1 MILTQIYIN
10 NEEIDL
16 KDDVSIPLNF
26 DIADIREPEKKGTT
40 WSKTVILPGSAF
52 NNNLFSNIW
61 NVNAV
66 VDSSGTTNFNPNFN
80 PNLKAK
86 AEIYYNNAL
95 QMSGICQLLNVNVT
109 DKYEISY
116 EVAFF
121 GELQNIY
128 QFFTNKYLRDIDLSE
143 YDHTYTLN
151 NQYLSWLREFGNGYV
166 YPHIDYGYS
175 VNSQFRVEHIF
186 PAIYIKTIIDKMFS
200 EAGYSYQSNFFNS
213 EMFKHLILPY
223 SGASTLKL
231 TAEQVRERT
240 MRASS
245 VLLQSILNNK
255 LPPAYT
261 NINFTDKTTAPNF
274 DGGNHWYD
282 VNGGV
287 TYQTFVVPKS
297 GTYTIT
303 AFIKANITHQPSTA
317 TATLSQARRHVGQMG
332 VFKNNTQMIAGRN
345 CWMKELPAS
354 VDIDDS
360 FMFTAGTTSTLTSGT
375 TSLDSEGTFS
385 ITLFLNQNDILQF
398 KYFIGTGSYNL
409 NQQGST
415 LVDTIYKSGGTFQ
428 PHNTTSNFK
437 MNFLSDSYFA
447 VALAD
452 TNLQEGDD
460 LELNTVL
467 PDKVLQSDFFN
478 SIVKMFNLFVEIDK
492 TNANN
497 LIIEPR
503 PTFYSSGVTRDW
515 SQKLDYS
522 KETKIIPMG
531 ELNNKTYLFTYKS
544 DKDYFNNLYET
555 RYNEIYGQQQYDI
568 QNDFLKGEVK
578 NEVIF
583 SPTPLV
589 NTIGHDRVISKI
601 YGVDTNGQIKPT
613 NSNIRI
619 LYYGGLKN
627 TAFQWSHIAS
637 SGTTLRSDYAYAGH
651 LDDVDLPT
659 FDLSF
664 GVPREV
670 NYNPTR
676 YTANNL
682 YNKYWRDYIEQIAD
696 KDSKLFVGYFYLNEF
711 DVQSL
716 DFRDSF
722 FFENEVWRLN
732 KIIDYDR
739 INNQTTKCEFI
750 KLKTLPPYEDDNG
763 IDINGG
769 YEEIDSINIAPTS
782 RIGTTYNNNQVADGA
797 LVSGFNN
804 LVSSGKGVIVTGNDN
819 IVGDGSSNISIT
831 SSTGVTVLAG
841 ISNVSVTNSSGIT
854 ISESNVTY
862 NNGIKTLNN
871 VSYKKYIALLSQ
883 TGINAP
889 TITEL
894 ETTMSSGITTSYD
907 SVGVYKLISNGE
919 FTIGKTIVLTTP
931 TRSDAYIAIVQN
943 TSSELYINTKDI
955 TSDTPFIPNANDLLD
970 NTPIE
975 IRVYS

>member
-16 KDDVSIPLNF
+16 KDDVSIPINF
-26 DIADIREPEKKGTT
+26 DIADIREPQKKGTT
-40 WSKTVILPGSAF
+40 WSKTVILPGSSF

-128 QFFTNKYLRDIDLSE
+128 QFFTNKYLREIDLSQ

-151 NQYLSWLREFGNGYV
+151 NQYLSWLRDFGDGYV

-175 VNSQFRVEHIF
+175 FNSQFRVEHIF

-200 EAGYSYQSNFFNS
+200 QAGYSYQSNFFNS

-223 SGASTLKL
+223 SGASTLKV

-240 MRASS
+240 MRASKVSTVS
-245 VLLQSILNNK
+245 VLNDLVAPLTSNV
-255 LPPAYT
+255 T
-261 NINFTDKTTAPNF
+261 FTDKTTPPNF

-282 VNGGV
+282 INGGADFN
-287 TYQTFVVPKS
+287 TFVVPKA

-317 TATLSQARRHVGQMG
+317 TAELSSFNRHVGEMG
-332 VFKNNTQMIAGRN
+332 IYKNTTQIIAGRN
-345 CWMKELPAS
+345 CWMKKLPAN
-354 VDIDDS
+354 VDMDDS
-360 FMFTAGTTSTLTSGT
+360 FNFTAGTITTLTSGA
-375 TSLDSEGTFS
+375 TSLTSEGTFS
-385 ITLFLNQNDILQF
+385 VTTFLNANDILQF
-398 KYFIGTGSYNL
+398 KYNENTGAFNLIGNPLINS
-409 NQQGST
+409 
-415 LVDTIYKSGGTFQ
+415 IYQSGGTYQ

-437 MNFLSDSYFA
+437 MNFLADSYFA

-460 LELNTVL
+460 LELNNVL

-531 ELNNKTYLFTYKS
+531 ELNNKTYLFTYKG
-544 DKDYFNNLYET
+544 DTDYFNNLYTT
-555 RYNEIYGQQQYDI
+555 RYNEVYGQQRYDI

-578 NEVIF
+578 TEVIF

-619 LYYGGLKN
+619 LYYGGLKD

-637 SGTTLRSDYAYAGH
+637 SGTTLRTNYAYAGH
-651 LDDVDLPT
+651 LDDVDSPT

-782 RIGTTYNNNQVADGA
+782 RIATTYNNNQVADGA

-819 IVGDGSSNISIT
+819 IVGDGASNISIT

-854 ISESNVTY
+854 ISESNISY
-862 NNGIKTLNN
+862 NNGIKTYNN
-871 VSYKKYIALLSQ
+871 ITYKKYLALLKQ
-883 TGINAP
+883 TGTTAP
-889 TITEL
+889 VATIIENTL
-894 ETTMSSGITTSYD
+894 TDLITWTYNGVGNYTGTLTS
-907 SVGVYKLISNGE
+907 E
-919 FTIGKTIVLTTP
+919 FTQYKTLIFHNNTAQGFTYVNWQNEDEIDVETWDTTGA
-931 TRSDAYIAIVQN
+931 S
-943 TSSELYINTKDI
+943 
-955 TSDTPFIPNANDLLD
+955 ANGQLD
-970 NTPIE
+970 YMTIE
-975 IRVYS
+975 IRVYN

>member
-40 WSKTVILPGSAF
+40 WSKTVILPGSSF

-66 VDSSGTTNFNPNFN
+66 VDSSGSTNFNPNFN

-128 QFFTNKYLRDIDLSE
+128 QFFTNKYLREIDLSE

-151 NQYLSWLREFGNGYV
+151 NQYLSWYRDFGDGYV

-175 VNSQFRVEHIF
+175 VNTQFRVEHIF

-200 EAGYSYQSNFFNS
+200 QAGYSYQSNFFNS
-213 EMFKHLILPY
+213 EMFKNLILPY
-223 SGASTLKL
+223 SGASTLKV

-240 MRASS
+240 MRASKVSTVS
-245 VLLQSILNNK
+245 VLNDLVAPLTSNVS
-255 LPPAYT
+255 
-261 NINFTDKTTAPNF
+261 FTDKTTPPNF

-282 VNGGV
+282 INGGADFN
-287 TYQTFVVPKS
+287 TFVVPKA

-303 AFIKANITHQPSTA
+303 AFIKANITHQPSTS

-332 VFKNNTQMIAGRN
+332 VFKNTLQMIAGRN
-345 CWMKELPAS
+345 CWLKELPAS

-360 FMFTAGTTSTLTSGT
+360 FMFTASTISTLTSGA
-375 TSLDSEGTFS
+375 TSLTSEGTFS
-385 ITLFLNQNDILQF
+385 VTTFLNQNDILQF
-398 KYFIGTGSYNL
+398 KYVESTLGYNL
-409 NQQGST
+409 SQQGST

-428 PHNTTSNFK
+428 THNTTSNFK
-437 MNFLSDSYFA
+437 MNFLADSYFA

-460 LELNTVL
+460 LELNNVL

-478 SIVKMFNLFVEIDK
+478 SIIKMFNLFVEIDK
-492 TNANN
+492 TNPNN

-531 ELNNKTYLFTYKS
+531 ELNNKTYLFTYKE
-544 DKDYFNNLYET
+544 DKDYFNNLYKT

-578 NEVIF
+578 TEVIF

-619 LYYGGLKN
+619 LYYGGLKD

-637 SGTTLRSDYAYAGH
+637 SGTTLRTNYAYAGH
-651 LDDVDLPT
+651 LDDVDSPT

-739 INNQTTKCEFI
+739 INNETTKCEFI

-769 YEEIDSINIAPTS
+769 YEEIDGINIAPTS

-819 IVGDGSSNISIT
+819 IVGDGASNISIT

-854 ISESNVTY
+854 ISESNISY
-862 NNGIKTLNN
+862 NNGIKSYNN
-871 VSYKKYIALLSQ
+871 ITYKKYVALLKQ
-883 TGINAP
+883 TGTTAP
-889 TITEL
+889 VATIIENTL
-894 ETTMSSGITTSYD
+894 TDLITWTYNGVGNYTGTLTS
-907 SVGVYKLISNGE
+907 E
-919 FTIGKTIVLTTP
+919 FTQYKTLIFHNNTAQGFTYVNWQNEDEIDVETWDTTGA
-931 TRSDAYIAIVQN
+931 S
-943 TSSELYINTKDI
+943 
-955 TSDTPFIPNANDLLD
+955 ANGQLD
-970 NTPIE
+970 YMTIE

>member
-128 QFFTNKYLRDIDLSE
+128 QFFTNKYLREIDLSQ
-143 YDHTYTLN
+143 YDHTYTLQ
-151 NQYLSWLREFGNGYV
+151 NQYLSWLRDFGDGYV

-200 EAGYSYQSNFFNS
+200 QAGYSYQSNFFNS

-223 SGASTLKL
+223 SGASTLKV

-240 MRASS
+240 MRASKVSTVS
-245 VLLQSILNNK
+245 VLNDLVAPLTSNV
-255 LPPAYT
+255 T
-261 NINFTDKTTAPNF
+261 FTDKTTPPNF

-282 VNGGV
+282 INGGADFN
-287 TYQTFVVPKS
+287 TFVVPKA

-332 VFKNNTQMIAGRN
+332 VFKNTLQMIAGRN
-345 CWMKELPAS
+345 CWLKELPAS

-360 FMFTAGTTSTLTSGT
+360 FMFTASTISTLTSGA
-375 TSLDSEGTFS
+375 TSLTSEGTFS
-385 ITLFLNQNDILQF
+385 VTTFLNANDILQF
-398 KYFIGTGSYNL
+398 KYVESTLGYNL
-409 NQQGST
+409 SQQGST

-437 MNFLSDSYFA
+437 MNFLTDSYFA

-460 LELNTVL
+460 LELNNVL

-531 ELNNKTYLFTYKS
+531 ELNNKTYLFTYKG
-544 DKDYFNNLYET
+544 DTDYFNNLYTT
-555 RYNEIYGQQQYDI
+555 RYNEIYGQQRYDI

-578 NEVIF
+578 TEVIF

-619 LYYGGLKN
+619 LYYGGLKD

-637 SGTTLRSDYAYAGH
+637 SGTTLRTNYAYAGH
-651 LDDVDLPT
+651 LDDVDTPT

-782 RIGTTYNNNQVADGA
+782 RIATTYNNNQVADGA

-862 NNGIKTLNN
+862 NNGIKSYNN
-871 VSYKKYIALLSQ
+871 LTYKKYIALLKQ
-883 TGINAP
+883 TGTTAP
-889 TITEL
+889 VATIIENTL
-894 ETTMSSGITTSYD
+894 TDLITWTYNGVGNYTGTLTS
-907 SVGVYKLISNGE
+907 E
-919 FTIGKTIVLTTP
+919 FTQYKTLIFHNNTAQGFTYVNWQNEDEIDVETWDTTGA
-931 TRSDAYIAIVQN
+931 S
-943 TSSELYINTKDI
+943 
-955 TSDTPFIPNANDLLD
+955 ANGQLD
-970 NTPIE
+970 YMTIE
-975 IRVYS
+975 IRVYN

>member
-16 KDDVSIPLNF
+16 KDDVSIPINF
-26 DIADIREPEKKGTT
+26 DIADIREPQKKGTT
-40 WSKTVILPGSAF
+40 WSKTVILPGSSF

-109 DKYEISY
+109 DKYEITY

-128 QFFTNKYLRDIDLSE
+128 QFFTNKYLREIDLSQ
-143 YDHTYTLN
+143 YDHTYTLH
-151 NQYLSWLREFGNGYV
+151 NQYLSWLRDFGDGYV
-166 YPHIDYGYS
+166 YP
-175 VNSQFRVEHIF
+175 VEHIF

-200 EAGYSYQSNFFNS
+200 QAGYSYQSNFFNS

-223 SGASTLKL
+223 SGASTLKV

-240 MRASS
+240 MRASKVSTVS
-245 VLLQSILNNK
+245 VLNDLVAPLTSNVS
-255 LPPAYT
+255 
-261 NINFTDKTTAPNF
+261 FTDKTTPPNF

-282 VNGGV
+282 INGGAD
-287 TYQTFVVPKS
+287 YNTFVVPKA

-317 TATLSQARRHVGQMG
+317 TAELSSFNRHVGEMG
-332 VFKNNTQMIAGRN
+332 IYKNTTQMIAGRN
-345 CWMKELPAS
+345 CWMKKLPAN
-354 VDIDDS
+354 VDMDDS
-360 FMFTAGTTSTLTSGT
+360 FNFTAGTITTLTSGA
-375 TSLDSEGTFS
+375 TSLTSEGTFS
-385 ITLFLNQNDILQF
+385 VTTFLNANDILQF
-398 KYFIGTGSYNL
+398 KYNENTGAFNLIGNP
-409 NQQGST
+409 
-415 LVDTIYKSGGTFQ
+415 LVNSIYQSGGTYQ
-428 PHNTTSNFK
+428 AHNTTSNFK
-437 MNFLSDSYFA
+437 MNFLADSYFA

-460 LELNTVL
+460 LELNNVL

-531 ELNNKTYLFTYKS
+531 ELNNKTYLFTYKG
-544 DKDYFNNLYET
+544 DTDYFNNLYTT
-555 RYNEIYGQQQYDI
+555 RYNEVYGQQRYDI

-578 NEVIF
+578 TEVIF

-637 SGTTLRSDYAYAGH
+637 SGTTLRTNYAYAGH
-651 LDDVDLPT
+651 LDDVDSPT

-782 RIGTTYNNNQVADGA
+782 RIATTYNNNQVADGA

-804 LVSSGKGVIVTGNDN
+804 LVSSGKGVIVTGNNN
-819 IVGDGSSNISIT
+819 IVGDGASNISIT

-841 ISNVSVTNSSGIT
+841 ISNVSVTNSSGLT
-854 ISESNVTY
+854 IGESNISY
-862 NNGIKTLNN
+862 NNGIKSYNN
-871 VSYKKYIALLSQ
+871 ITYKKYIALLKQ
-883 TGINAP
+883 TGTNAP
-889 TITEL
+889 TATIIENTL
-894 ETTMSSGITTSYD
+894 TDLIAWTYNGVGNYTGTLTS
-907 SVGVYKLISNGE
+907 E
-919 FTIGKTIVLTTP
+919 FTQYKTLIFHNNTAQGFTYVNWQNEDEIDVETWDTTGA
-931 TRSDAYIAIVQN
+931 S
-943 TSSELYINTKDI
+943 
-955 TSDTPFIPNANDLLD
+955 ANGQLD
-970 NTPIE
+970 YMTIE
-975 IRVYS
+975 IRVYN

>member
-16 KDDVSIPLNF
+16 KDDVSIPINF
-26 DIADIREPEKKGTT
+26 DIADIREPQKKGTT
-40 WSKTVILPGSAF
+40 WSKTVILPGSSF

-128 QFFTNKYLRDIDLSE
+128 QFFTNKYLREIDLSQ

-151 NQYLSWLREFGNGYV
+151 NQYLSWLRDFGDGYV

-200 EAGYSYQSNFFNS
+200 QAGYSYQSNFFNS

-223 SGASTLKL
+223 SGASTLKV

-240 MRASS
+240 MRASKVSTVS
-245 VLLQSILNNK
+245 VLNDLVAPLTSNVS
-255 LPPAYT
+255 
-261 NINFTDKTTAPNF
+261 FTDKTTPPNF

-282 VNGGV
+282 INGGADFN
-287 TYQTFVVPKS
+287 TFVVPKA

-317 TATLSQARRHVGQMG
+317 TAELSSFNRHVGEMG
-332 VFKNNTQMIAGRN
+332 IYKNTTQMIAGRN
-345 CWMKELPAS
+345 CWMKKLPAN

-360 FMFTAGTTSTLTSGT
+360 FNFTAGTITTLTSGA
-375 TSLDSEGTFS
+375 TSLTSEGTFS
-385 ITLFLNQNDILQF
+385 VTTFLNANDILQF
-398 KYFIGTGSYNL
+398 KYNENTGAFNL
-409 NQQGST
+409 ISNP
-415 LVDTIYKSGGTFQ
+415 LVNSIYQSGGTYQ

-437 MNFLSDSYFA
+437 MNFLADSYFA

-460 LELNTVL
+460 LELNNVL

-478 SIVKMFNLFVEIDK
+478 SIIKMFNLFVEIDK

-531 ELNNKTYLFTYKS
+531 ELNNKTYLFTYKG
-544 DKDYFNNLYET
+544 DTDYFNNLYTT
-555 RYNEIYGQQQYDI
+555 RYNEVYGQQRYDI

-578 NEVIF
+578 TEVIF

-619 LYYGGLKN
+619 LYYGGLKD

-637 SGTTLRSDYAYAGH
+637 SGTTLRSNYAYAGH
-651 LDDVDLPT
+651 LDDVDSPT

-782 RIGTTYNNNQVADGA
+782 RIATTYNNNQVADGA

-819 IVGDGSSNISIT
+819 IVGDGASNISIT

-854 ISESNVTY
+854 ISESNISY
-862 NNGIKTLNN
+862 NNGIKSYNN
-871 VSYKKYIALLSQ
+871 ITYKKYVALLKQ
-883 TGINAP
+883 TGTTAP
-889 TITEL
+889 VATIIENTL
-894 ETTMSSGITTSYD
+894 TDLITWTYNGVGNYTGTLTS
-907 SVGVYKLISNGE
+907 E
-919 FTIGKTIVLTTP
+919 FTQYKTLIFHN
-931 TRSDAYIAIVQN
+931 N
-943 TSSELYINTKDI
+943 TSQGFTYINWQNEDEIDVETW
-955 TSDTPFIPNANDLLD
+955 DTTGASANGQLD
-970 NTPIE
+970 YMTIE
-975 IRVYS
+975 IRVYN

>member
-66 VDSSGTTNFNPNFN
+66 VDSSGSTNFNPNFN

-128 QFFTNKYLRDIDLSE
+128 QFFTNKYLREIDLSE

-151 NQYLSWLREFGNGYV
+151 NQYLSWYRDFGDGYV

-175 VNSQFRVEHIF
+175 VNTQFRVEHIF

-200 EAGYSYQSNFFNS
+200 QAGYSYQSNFFNS
-213 EMFKHLILPY
+213 EMFKNLILPY
-223 SGASTLKL
+223 SGASTLKV

-240 MRASS
+240 MRASKVSTVS
-245 VLLQSILNNK
+245 VLNDLVAPLTSNVS
-255 LPPAYT
+255 
-261 NINFTDKTTAPNF
+261 FTDKTTPPNF

-282 VNGGV
+282 INGGADFN
-287 TYQTFVVPKS
+287 TFVVPKA

-303 AFIKANITHQPSTA
+303 AFIKANITHQPSTS

-332 VFKNNTQMIAGRN
+332 VFKNTLQMIAGRN
-345 CWMKELPAS
+345 CWLKELPAS

-360 FMFTAGTTSTLTSGT
+360 FMFTASTISTLTSGA
-375 TSLDSEGTFS
+375 TSLTSEGTFS
-385 ITLFLNQNDILQF
+385 VTTFLNQNDILQF
-398 KYFIGTGSYNL
+398 KYVESTLGYNL
-409 NQQGST
+409 SQQGST

-428 PHNTTSNFK
+428 THNTTSNFK
-437 MNFLSDSYFA
+437 MNFLADSYFA

-460 LELNTVL
+460 LELNNVL

-478 SIVKMFNLFVEIDK
+478 SIIKMFNLFVEIDK
-492 TNANN
+492 TNPNN

-531 ELNNKTYLFTYKS
+531 ELNNKTYLFTYKE
-544 DKDYFNNLYET
+544 DKDYFNNLYKT

-578 NEVIF
+578 TEVIF

-619 LYYGGLKN
+619 LYYGGLKD

-637 SGTTLRSDYAYAGH
+637 SGTTLRTNYAYAGH
-651 LDDVDLPT
+651 LDDVDSPT

-739 INNQTTKCEFI
+739 INNETTKCEFI

-769 YEEIDSINIAPTS
+769 YEEIDGINIAPTS

-819 IVGDGSSNISIT
+819 IVGDGASNISIT

-854 ISESNVTY
+854 ISESNISY
-862 NNGIKTLNN
+862 NNGIKSYNN
-871 VSYKKYIALLSQ
+871 ITYKKYVALLKQ
-883 TGINAP
+883 TGTTAP
-889 TITEL
+889 VATIIENTL
-894 ETTMSSGITTSYD
+894 TDLITWTYNGVGNYTGTLTS
-907 SVGVYKLISNGE
+907 E
-919 FTIGKTIVLTTP
+919 FTQYKTLIFHNNTAQGFTYVNWQNEDEIDVETWDTTGA
-931 TRSDAYIAIVQN
+931 S
-943 TSSELYINTKDI
+943 
-955 TSDTPFIPNANDLLD
+955 ANGQLD
-970 NTPIE
+970 YMTIE

>member
-1 MILTQIYIN
+1 
-10 NEEIDL
+10 
-16 KDDVSIPLNF
+16 
-26 DIADIREPEKKGTT
+26 
-40 WSKTVILPGSAF
+40 
-52 NNNLFSNIW
+52 
-61 NVNAV
+61 
-66 VDSSGTTNFNPNFN
+66 
-80 PNLKAK
+80 
-86 AEIYYNNAL
+86 
-95 QMSGICQLLNVNVT
+95 
-109 DKYEISY
+109 
-116 EVAFF
+116 
-121 GELQNIY
+121 
-128 QFFTNKYLRDIDLSE
+128 
-143 YDHTYTLN
+143 
-151 NQYLSWLREFGNGYV
+151 
-166 YPHIDYGYS
+166 
-175 VNSQFRVEHIF
+175 
-186 PAIYIKTIIDKMFS
+186 MFS
-200 EAGYSYQSNFFNS
+200 EAGYSYQSNFFDS

-223 SGASTLKL
+223 SGASTLKV

-240 MRASS
+240 MRASKVSTVS
-245 VLLQSILNNK
+245 VLNDLVAPLTSNVS
-255 LPPAYT
+255 
-261 NINFTDKTTAPNF
+261 FTDKTTPPNF

-282 VNGGV
+282 INGGADFN
-287 TYQTFVVPKS
+287 TFVVPKA

-317 TATLSQARRHVGQMG
+317 TAELSSFNRHVGEMG
-332 VFKNNTQMIAGRN
+332 IYKNTTQMIAGRN
-345 CWMKELPAS
+345 CWMKKLPAN

-360 FMFTAGTTSTLTSGT
+360 FNFTAGTITTLTSGA
-375 TSLDSEGTFS
+375 TSLTSEGTFS
-385 ITLFLNQNDILQF
+385 VTTFLNANDILQF
-398 KYFIGTGSYNL
+398 KYNENTGAFNL
-409 NQQGST
+409 ISNP
-415 LVDTIYKSGGTFQ
+415 LVNSIYQSGGTYQ

-437 MNFLSDSYFA
+437 MNFLADSYFA

-460 LELNTVL
+460 LELNNVL

-478 SIVKMFNLFVEIDK
+478 SIIKMFNLFVEIDK

-531 ELNNKTYLFTYKS
+531 ELNNKTYLFTYKG
-544 DKDYFNNLYET
+544 DTDYFNNLYTT
-555 RYNEIYGQQQYDI
+555 RYNEVYGQQRYDI

-578 NEVIF
+578 TEVIF

-619 LYYGGLKN
+619 LYYGGLKD

-637 SGTTLRSDYAYAGH
+637 SGTTLRSNYAYAGH
-651 LDDVDLPT
+651 LDDVDSPT

-782 RIGTTYNNNQVADGA
+782 RIATTYNNNQVADGA

-819 IVGDGSSNISIT
+819 IVGDGASNISIT

-854 ISESNVTY
+854 ISESNISY
-862 NNGIKTLNN
+862 NNGIKSYNN
-871 VSYKKYIALLSQ
+871 ITYKKYVALLKQ
-883 TGINAP
+883 TGTTAP
-889 TITEL
+889 VATIIENTL
-894 ETTMSSGITTSYD
+894 TDLITWTYNGVGNYTGTLTS
-907 SVGVYKLISNGE
+907 E
-919 FTIGKTIVLTTP
+919 FTQYKTLIFHN
-931 TRSDAYIAIVQN
+931 N
-943 TSSELYINTKDI
+943 TSQGFTYVNWQNEDEIDVETW
-955 TSDTPFIPNANDLLD
+955 DTTGASANGQLD
-970 NTPIE
+970 YMTIE
-975 IRVYS
+975 IRVYN

>member
-16 KDDVSIPLNF
+16 KDDVSIPINF
-26 DIADIREPEKKGTT
+26 DIADIREPQKKGTT
-40 WSKTVILPGSAF
+40 WSKTVILPGSSF

-128 QFFTNKYLRDIDLSE
+128 QFFTNKYLREIDLSQ

-151 NQYLSWLREFGNGYV
+151 NQYLSWLRDFGDGYV

-200 EAGYSYQSNFFNS
+200 QAGYSYQSNFFNS

-223 SGASTLKL
+223 SGASTLKV

-240 MRASS
+240 MRASKVSTVS
-245 VLLQSILNNK
+245 VLNDLVAPLTSNVS
-255 LPPAYT
+255 
-261 NINFTDKTTAPNF
+261 FTDKTTPPNF

-282 VNGGV
+282 INGGADFN
-287 TYQTFVVPKS
+287 TFVVPKA

-317 TATLSQARRHVGQMG
+317 TAELSSFNRHVGEMG
-332 VFKNNTQMIAGRN
+332 IYKNTTQMIAGRN
-345 CWMKELPAS
+345 CWMKKLPAN

-360 FMFTAGTTSTLTSGT
+360 FNFTAGTITTLTSGA
-375 TSLDSEGTFS
+375 TSLTSEGTFS
-385 ITLFLNQNDILQF
+385 VTTFLNANDILQF
-398 KYFIGTGSYNL
+398 KYNENTGAFNL
-409 NQQGST
+409 ISNP
-415 LVDTIYKSGGTFQ
+415 LVNSIYQSGGTYQ

-437 MNFLSDSYFA
+437 MNFLADSYFA

-460 LELNTVL
+460 LELNNVL

-478 SIVKMFNLFVEIDK
+478 SIIKMFNLFVEIDK

-531 ELNNKTYLFTYKS
+531 ELNNKTYLFTYKG
-544 DKDYFNNLYET
+544 DTDYFNNLYTT
-555 RYNEIYGQQQYDI
+555 RYNEVYGQQRYDI

-578 NEVIF
+578 TEVIF

-619 LYYGGLKN
+619 LYYGGLKD

-637 SGTTLRSDYAYAGH
+637 SGTTLRSNYAYAGH
-651 LDDVDLPT
+651 LDDVDSPT

-782 RIGTTYNNNQVADGA
+782 RIATTYNNNQVADGA

-819 IVGDGSSNISIT
+819 IVGDGASNISIT

-854 ISESNVTY
+854 ISESNISY
-862 NNGIKTLNN
+862 NNGIKSYNN
-871 VSYKKYIALLSQ
+871 ITYKKYVALLKQ
-883 TGINAP
+883 TGTTAP
-889 TITEL
+889 VATIIENTL
-894 ETTMSSGITTSYD
+894 TDLITWTYNGVGNYTGTLTS
-907 SVGVYKLISNGE
+907 E
-919 FTIGKTIVLTTP
+919 FTQYKTLIFHN
-931 TRSDAYIAIVQN
+931 N
-943 TSSELYINTKDI
+943 TSQGFTYVNWQNEDEIDVETW
-955 TSDTPFIPNANDLLD
+955 DTTGASANGQLD
-970 NTPIE
+970 YMTIE
-975 IRVYS
+975 IRVYN

>member
-143 YDHTYTLN
+143 YDHKYTLN
-151 NQYLSWLREFGNGYV
+151 NQYLSWLRDFGNGYV

-200 EAGYSYQSNFFNS
+200 QAGYSYQSEFLNS

-223 SGASTLKL
+223 SGASTLKV
-231 TAEQVRERT
+231 TSEQVRERT

-245 VLLQSILNNK
+245 VSLQSILNNTFGF
-255 LPPAYT
+255 PFT
-261 NINFTDKTTAPNF
+261 NINFTDKTTPPNF
-274 DGGNHWYD
+274 DGGNLWYD
-282 VNGGV
+282 INGGANFN
-287 TYQTFVVPKS
+287 TFVVPKA

-317 TATLSQARRHVGQMG
+317 NAVLSMARRHVGQMG
-332 VFKNNTQMIAGRN
+332 VFKNTTQMIAGRN
-345 CWMKELPAS
+345 CWMKELPVS

-360 FMFTAGTTSTLTSGT
+360 FMFTASTGTTLPSILTSGA

-385 ITLFLNQNDILQF
+385 ITTFLNQNDILQF

-437 MNFLSDSYFA
+437 MNFLADSYFA

-531 ELNNKTYLFTYKS
+531 ELNNKTYLFTYKE

-637 SGTTLRSDYAYAGH
+637 SGTTLRTNYAYAGH
-651 LDDVDLPT
+651 LDDVDTPT

-696 KDSKLFVGYFYLNEF
+696 KDSKLFVAYFYLNEF

-739 INNQTTKCEFI
+739 INNETTKCEFI

-769 YEEIDSINIAPTS
+769 YEEIDGINIAPTS

-804 LVSSGKGVIVTGNDN
+804 LVSSGKGVIVTGSDN
-819 IVGDGSSNISIT
+819 VVGDGSSNISIT

-841 ISNVSVTNSSGIT
+841 ISNVSVTNSSGLT
-854 ISESNVTY
+854 IGESNVTY

-883 TGINAP
+883 TATDDP
-889 TITEL
+889 TVIILENTLSLDITWTRIVE
-894 ETTMSSGITTSYD
+894 GQYD
-907 SVGVYKLISNGE
+907 GVLIGE
-919 FTIGKTIVLTTP
+919 FTEYKTAFFCSNPSTGFLRIRRTDIDTVSVFTYKADGTVGDGRLNYTT
-931 TRSDAYIAIVQN
+931 
-943 TSSELYINTKDI
+943 
-955 TSDTPFIPNANDLLD
+955 
-970 NTPIE
+970 IE
-975 IRVYS
+975 IRVYN

>member
-66 VDSSGTTNFNPNFN
+66 VDSSGSTNFNPNFN

-128 QFFTNKYLRDIDLSE
+128 QFFTNKYLREIDLSE

-151 NQYLSWLREFGNGYV
+151 NQYLSWYRDFGDGYV

-175 VNSQFRVEHIF
+175 VNTQFRVEHIF

-200 EAGYSYQSNFFNS
+200 QAGYSYQSNFFNS
-213 EMFKHLILPY
+213 EMFKNLILPY
-223 SGASTLKL
+223 SGASTLKV

-240 MRASS
+240 MRASKVSTVS
-245 VLLQSILNNK
+245 VLNDLVAPLTSNVS
-255 LPPAYT
+255 
-261 NINFTDKTTAPNF
+261 FTDKTTPPNF

-282 VNGGV
+282 INGGADFN
-287 TYQTFVVPKS
+287 TFVVPKA

-303 AFIKANITHQPSTA
+303 AFIKANITHQPSTS

-332 VFKNNTQMIAGRN
+332 VFKNTLQMIAGRN
-345 CWMKELPAS
+345 CWLKELPAS

-360 FMFTAGTTSTLTSGT
+360 FMFTASTISTLTSGA
-375 TSLDSEGTFS
+375 TSLTSEGTFS
-385 ITLFLNQNDILQF
+385 VTTFLNQNDILQF
-398 KYFIGTGSYNL
+398 KYVESTLGYNL
-409 NQQGST
+409 SQQGST

-428 PHNTTSNFK
+428 THNTTSNFK
-437 MNFLSDSYFA
+437 MNFLADSYFA

-460 LELNTVL
+460 LELNNVL

-478 SIVKMFNLFVEIDK
+478 SIIKMFNLFVEIDK
-492 TNANN
+492 TNPNN

-531 ELNNKTYLFTYKS
+531 ELNNKTYLFTYKE
-544 DKDYFNNLYET
+544 DKDYFNNLYKT

-578 NEVIF
+578 TEVIF

-619 LYYGGLKN
+619 LYYGGLKD

-637 SGTTLRSDYAYAGH
+637 SGTTLRTNYAYAGH
-651 LDDVDLPT
+651 LDDVDSPT

-739 INNQTTKCEFI
+739 INNETTKCEFI

-769 YEEIDSINIAPTS
+769 YEEIDGINIAPTA

-819 IVGDGSSNISIT
+819 IVGDGASNISIT

-854 ISESNVTY
+854 ISESNISY
-862 NNGIKTLNN
+862 NNGIKSYNN
-871 VSYKKYIALLSQ
+871 ITYKKYVALLKQ
-883 TGINAP
+883 TGTTAP
-889 TITEL
+889 VATIIENTL
-894 ETTMSSGITTSYD
+894 TDLITWTYNGVGNYTGTLTS
-907 SVGVYKLISNGE
+907 E
-919 FTIGKTIVLTTP
+919 FTQYKTLIFHNNTAQGFTYVNWQNEDEIDVETWDTTGA
-931 TRSDAYIAIVQN
+931 S
-943 TSSELYINTKDI
+943 
-955 TSDTPFIPNANDLLD
+955 ANGQLD
-970 NTPIE
+970 YMTIE

>member
-16 KDDVSIPLNF
+16 KDDVSIPINF
-26 DIADIREPEKKGTT
+26 DIADIREPQKKGTT
-40 WSKTVILPGSAF
+40 WSKTVILPGSSF

-109 DKYEISY
+109 DKYEITY

-128 QFFTNKYLRDIDLSE
+128 QFFTNKYLREIDLSQ
-143 YDHTYTLN
+143 YDHTYTLH
-151 NQYLSWLREFGNGYV
+151 NQYLSWLRDFGDGYV
-166 YPHIDYGYS
+166 YPHLDYGYS

-200 EAGYSYQSNFFNS
+200 QAGYSYQSNFFNS

-223 SGASTLKL
+223 SGASTLKV

-240 MRASS
+240 MRASKVSTVS
-245 VLLQSILNNK
+245 VLNDLVAPLTSNVS
-255 LPPAYT
+255 
-261 NINFTDKTTAPNF
+261 FTDKTTPPNF

-282 VNGGV
+282 INGGAD
-287 TYQTFVVPKS
+287 YNTFVVPKA

-317 TATLSQARRHVGQMG
+317 TAELSSFNRHVGEMG
-332 VFKNNTQMIAGRN
+332 IYKNTTQMIAGRN
-345 CWMKELPAS
+345 CWMKKLPAN
-354 VDIDDS
+354 VDMDDS
-360 FMFTAGTTSTLTSGT
+360 FNFTAGTITTLTSGA
-375 TSLDSEGTFS
+375 TSLTSEGTFS
-385 ITLFLNQNDILQF
+385 VTTFLNANDILQF
-398 KYFIGTGSYNL
+398 KYNENTGAFNLIGNP
-409 NQQGST
+409 
-415 LVDTIYKSGGTFQ
+415 LVNSIYQSGGTYQ
-428 PHNTTSNFK
+428 AHNTTSNFK
-437 MNFLSDSYFA
+437 MNFLADSYFA

-460 LELNTVL
+460 LELNNVL

-531 ELNNKTYLFTYKS
+531 ELNNKTYLFTYKG
-544 DKDYFNNLYET
+544 DTDYFNNLYTT
-555 RYNEIYGQQQYDI
+555 RYNEVYGQQRYDI

-578 NEVIF
+578 TEVIF

-637 SGTTLRSDYAYAGH
+637 SGTTLRTNYAYAGH
-651 LDDVDLPT
+651 LDDVDSPT

-782 RIGTTYNNNQVADGA
+782 RIATTYNNNQVADGA

-804 LVSSGKGVIVTGNDN
+804 LVSSGKGVIVTGNNN
-819 IVGDGSSNISIT
+819 IVGDGASNISIT

-841 ISNVSVTNSSGIT
+841 ISNVSVTNSSGLT
-854 ISESNVTY
+854 IGESNISY
-862 NNGIKTLNN
+862 NNGIKSYNN
-871 VSYKKYIALLSQ
+871 ITYKKYIALLKQ
-883 TGINAP
+883 TGTNAP
-889 TITEL
+889 TATIIENTL
-894 ETTMSSGITTSYD
+894 TDLIAWTYNGVGNYTGTLTS
-907 SVGVYKLISNGE
+907 E
-919 FTIGKTIVLTTP
+919 FTQYKTLIFHNNTAQGFTYVNWQNEDEIDVETWDTTGA
-931 TRSDAYIAIVQN
+931 S
-943 TSSELYINTKDI
+943 
-955 TSDTPFIPNANDLLD
+955 ANGQLD
-970 NTPIE
+970 YMTIE
-975 IRVYS
+975 IRVYN